1 MHLCIILCVG
11 VGGVPRHIGDYKRTI
26 WTWGWDLGQLSDLA
40 ASAFYP
46 LHHHLAGPISY
57 PPSPITSDTCSL
69 QSNSKQNRAWRENPF
84 CYLTT
89 TPHLWKHLQ
98 DSDQDTCQGTVSEG
112 ANSAY
117 LNQSSLL
124 TTAAISAPVLW
135 FKAASTIEA
144 IKKKKVLS
152 PVLTKS

>member
-11 VGGVPRHIGDYKRTI
+11 VGGVPRYIGDYKRTI
-26 WTWGWDLGQLSDLA
+26 WTWGWDLGYQTWQQVPFTHCTTILLA
-40 ASAFYP
+40 PFPTHPHPSQVIRVLYKATANRTEHGERTLLAIWPPP
-46 LHHHLAGPISY
+46 LISGNTY
-57 PPSPITSDTCSL
+57 RTVTRTHARG
-69 QSNSKQNRAWRENPF
+69 QSQKVQ
-84 CYLTT
+84 T
-89 TPHLWKHLQ
+89 Q
-98 DSDQDTCQGTVSEG
+98 
-112 ANSAY
+112 AY